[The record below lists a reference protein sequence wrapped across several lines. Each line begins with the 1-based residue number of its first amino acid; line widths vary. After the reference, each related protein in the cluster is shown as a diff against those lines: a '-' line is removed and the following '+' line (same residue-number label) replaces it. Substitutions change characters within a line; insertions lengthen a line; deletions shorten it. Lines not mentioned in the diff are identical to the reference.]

1 MRSPVLSAVFPTA
14 KEQIAREA
22 ARVRHAAKEAS
33 AQPGNAV
40 VSRAAGERDAA
51 PPAAESADDFFASM
65 AASIDPREAMET
77 QILAAA
83 DAFARSVDS

>member
-1 MRSPVLSAVFPTA
+1 MRSPVLSAAFPTA

-22 ARVRHAAKEAS
+22 ARVREAAKEAS
-33 AQPGNAV
+33 AEPGNAGV
-40 VSRAAGERDAA
+40 GRAAGTRDDT
-51 PPAAESADDFFASM
+51 PPAAESADDFFANM